1 MATMA
6 LQSSRGKHLKLVH
19 DGYSY
24 TWYRDRSLTDDSAYR
39 CDKYKNSGCKA
50 KAYLS
55 PNGELK
61 GTEGEHICGLPD
73 RAKTSALVITSNI
86 KERAAQSQET
96 TRQIF
101 QKAIEQ
107 PVENNDDRHNDV
119 LCKLPSYSAIQKRV
133 QRVRSKSQPGH
144 LPNPNDLTDL
154 HIPPDLQSM
163 RDGKRFLLHDTGEA
177 DTNRIIIF
185 ATDICMAELKAQKY

>member
-1 MATMA
+1 MATIA

-39 CDKYKNSGCKA
+39 CDKYKISGCKA

-73 RAKTSALVITSNI
+73 RAKTSALIITSNI
-86 KERAAQSQET
+86 QERAAQSQET

-107 PVENNDDRHNDV
+107 PMENTDDRHNDV
-119 LCKLPSYSAIQKRV
+119 LCKLPSY
-133 QRVRSKSQPGH
+133 
-144 LPNPNDLTDL
+144 
-154 HIPPDLQSM
+154 
-163 RDGKRFLLHDTGEA
+163 
-177 DTNRIIIF
+177 
-185 ATDICMAELKAQKY
+185 